1 MGSDTPARTLLG
13 RRFDGMFRAPPP
25 GYEMRGSW
33 SLEAPFAV
41 ATARHGSAL
50 TVIVTRSEEQT
61 LIQVVS
67 SAFEI
72 ANPCPNLVL
81 VAGTCVVDGHH
92 DESVFALMSA
102 DYVCGGHGE
111 SSPVRAWRV
120 VEGEQRQIDP
130 EGVTCGSISCE
141 VDLPP

>member
-1 MGSDTPARTLLG
+1 
-13 RRFDGMFRAPPP
+13 
-25 GYEMRGSW
+25 MRGSW
-33 SLEAPFAV
+33 ALAAPFGV
-41 ATARHGSAL
+41 AAARRDSAL
-50 TVIVTRSEEQT
+50 VVIITRSEEQT
-61 LIQVVS
+61 LIQVVT

-111 SSPVRAWRV
+111 SSPARAWRV
-120 VEGEQRQIDP
+120 VGGVQRQIDP

-141 VDLPP
+141 VDRPP